1 MIKKCVYLCVAVAM
15 MASVQVYSQDDLMDM
30 FGEDEPITEFAY
42 ATFKTTRIAV
52 GQSVENPP
60 NGNLIFVVSH
70 HFGTV
75 NQGLYEF
82 FGLDQAT
89 TRIGFEY
96 GVNDWL
102 ALGIGRSTMNKT
114 FDGFVK
120 VKLLRQKSG
129 AKNFPISV
137 SYFGSTAI
145 NSLKWQDP
153 DRTNYF
159 TSRMSYAHQLLI
171 ARKFSNSFSFQLMPT
186 LVHRNMVEREID
198 ENDVFAIGAGG
209 RAKLSKRVSINAE
222 YYYVLPGQTAD
233 DFYNS
238 LTIGFDLETGGHV
251 FQLFATN
258 GRGAIEQYYIPQTSG
273 SWLNGDIHIGFN
285 ITRVFTLKKPKGF
298 KDQEE

>member
-1 MIKKCVYLCVAVAM
+1 MIKKQIFLCLVFLIIM
-15 MASVQVYSQDDLMDM
+15 VQAFPQDDLMDM
-30 FGEDEPITEFAY
+30 FGEEEPQTEFTY
-42 ATFKTTRIAV
+42 ATFKTTRITI
-52 GQSVENPP
+52 GQSIENPP
-60 NGNLIFVVSH
+60 NGNLIFIVSH
-70 HFGTV
+70 HFGTI
-75 NQGLYEF
+75 NQGAYEF

-120 VKLLRQKSG
+120 VKLLRQSSG
-129 AKNFPISV
+129 ARNMPFSL

-145 NSLKWQDP
+145 HALKWQDP
-153 DRTNYF
+153 DRKNYF
-159 TSRMSYAHQLLI
+159 TSRMSYAHQLLVASKI
-171 ARKFSNSFSFQLMPT
+171 SKAFSLQLMPT
-186 LVHRNMVEREID
+186 FIHRNLVALEVD
-198 ENDVFAIGAGG
+198 ENDVFSVGAGG
-209 RAKLSKRVSINAE
+209 RAKISNRVSVNAE

-238 LTIGFDLETGGHV
+238 FTIGFDIETGGHV

-258 GRGAIEQYYIPQTSG
+258 GRGAIEQYYIPQTGG

-285 ITRVFTLKKPKGF
+285 ITRVFTIKKPKTF
-298 KDQEE
+298 KE

>member
-1 MIKKCVYLCVAVAM
+1 MIKKCFYLCLAIFTMSSA
-15 MASVQVYSQDDLMDM
+15 QVFSQDDLMDM
-30 FGEDEPITEFAY
+30 FGEEEPTIDYAF

-52 GQSVENPP
+52 GQSIENPP
-60 NGNLIFVVSH
+60 NGNLVFVVSH
-70 HFGTV
+70 HFGAI
-75 NQGLYEF
+75 NQGFYEF

-96 GVNDWL
+96 GINDWV
-102 ALGIGRSTMNKT
+102 AVGIGRSTMNKT

-120 VKLLRQKSG
+120 VKILRQSTG
-129 AKNFPISV
+129 ARRMPISV

-159 TSRMSYAHQLLI
+159 SSRMSYAHQILI
-171 ARKFSNSFSFQLMPT
+171 ARKFSSSLSFQLMPS
-186 LVHRNMVEREID
+186 LIHRNMVEREID

-209 RAKLSKRVSINAE
+209 RAKVSKRVSVNAE
-222 YYYVLPGQTAD
+222 YYYLLPGQTAD
-233 DFYNS
+233 DFYNTF
-238 LTIGFDLETGGHV
+238 TIGVDMETGGHV

-258 GRGAIEQYYIPQTSG
+258 GRGPIEQYYIPQTSG

-285 ITRVFTLKKPKGF
+285 ITRAFVIKKPKTLP
-298 KDQEE
+298 E

>member
-1 MIKKCVYLCVAVAM
+1 MSTNSFFLGLALMLVAPSIAFP
-15 MASVQVYSQDDLMDM
+15 QDDLMDL
-30 FGEDEPITEFAY
+30 FGEEEPVTEYAY

-52 GQSVENPP
+52 GQSIENPP

-70 HFGTV
+70 HFGTI
-75 NQGLYEF
+75 NEGAYEF

-96 GVNDWL
+96 GVNEWL
-102 ALGIGRSTMNKT
+102 ALGIGRSTLNKT

-129 AKNFPISV
+129 ASNFPFSL

-145 NSLKWQDP
+145 STLKWQDP
-153 DRTNYF
+153 DRKNYF

-171 ARKFSNSFSFQLMPT
+171 ARKFSNTFSFQLMPS
-186 LVHRNMVEREID
+186 LIHRNLVEYEVD
-198 ENDVFAIGAGG
+198 QNDVFALGAGG
-209 RAKLSKRVSINAE
+209 RVKISKRVSVNAE
-222 YYYVLPGQTAD
+222 YYYLLPGQTAD
-233 DFYNS
+233 DFYNT
-238 LTIGFDLETGGHV
+238 LTIGFDIETGGHV

-258 GRGAIEQYYIPQTSG
+258 GRGAIEEYYIPQSSG

-285 ITRVFTLKKPKGF
+285 ITRAFTIKKPKTF
-298 KDQEE
+298 KDLDK

>member
-1 MIKKCVYLCVAVAM
+1 MSKNIIYLCLSFIF
-15 MASVQVYSQDDLMDM
+15 MASLPGFAQDDLMDL
-30 FGEDEPITEFAY
+30 FGEDEPVTEYAY
-42 ATFKTTRIAV
+42 ATFKTTRIAI
-52 GQSVENPP
+52 GQSIENPP

-96 GVNDWL
+96 SFNDWL
-102 ALGIGRSTMNKT
+102 AMGIGRSTMNKT

-120 VKLLRQKSG
+120 VKLLRQSSG
-129 AKNFPISV
+129 ARNMPLSI

-153 DRTNYF
+153 ERKNYF

-171 ARKFSNSFSFQLMPT
+171 ARKFSNSFSLQLMPT

-209 RAKLSKRVSINAE
+209 RLKLSKRVSVNAE
-222 YYYVLPGQTAD
+222 YYYLLPGQTAD
-233 DFYNS
+233 DYYNS
-238 LTIGFDLETGGHV
+238 FTLGFDLETGGHV
-251 FQLFATN
+251 FQIFATN
-258 GRGAIEQYYIPQTSG
+258 GRGPIEQYYIPQTSG

-285 ITRVFTLKKPKGF
+285 ITRAFVIKKPKTF
-298 KDQEE
+298 RDQEE